1 MSSPRPHRAIAEQL
15 DLFHVPDHSP
25 GMPAFH
31 PRGMIVLN
39 ELAALW
45 RELNAEHGYQEV
57 RAPLVCEQRL
67 WERSGHAAK
76 FAGQMYRFDA
86 DGRPLGLK
94 PMNCPGHADIFAA
107 RPRSYRELPMRLC
120 ELGHVHRLEPSG
132 SLNGVL
138 RARAF
143 CQDDAHLFC
152 RPNREADE
160 IDHCLSLAAR
170 VYELLGLKARAELSL
185 RPVRR
190 LGDDRLWD
198 HAEDV
203 LRRALVR
210 AGMDAEARPGG
221 GAFYG
226 PKIDLQVADG
236 LGRSWQLGSVQLD
249 YGLGGRLGL
258 SYVAE
263 DGRQEVPVVVHRA
276 VYGSFERLL
285 GILLEQRDGWLAPW
299 LSPEAVRVLPVGA
312 GQRAGSEAL
321 AARLR
326 ESGVRARVDA
336 EGPLAGR
343 LRAAVD
349 WRVPVCAIL
358 GARENA
364 RGEVVLRSRRSERA
378 LVVDEAVRQLAE
390 QVASRAVDPR

>member
-57 RAPLVCEQRL
+57 RAPVVCDQRL

-76 FAGQMYRFDA
+76 FADQMYRFDA
-86 DGRPLGLK
+86 DGRSLGLK

-107 RPRSYRELPMRLC
+107 RPRSHRDLPMRLC

-152 RPNREADE
+152 RPGREAAE
-160 IDHCLSLAAR
+160 IDHCLALAAR
-170 VYELLGLKARAELSL
+170 VYELFGLRARAELAL
-185 RPVRR
+185 RPPRR
-190 LGDDRLWD
+190 LGGDDLWD
-198 HAEDV
+198 HAEGV
-203 LRRALVR
+203 LRAAIAR
-210 AGMDAEARPGG
+210 AGLDASECPDE

-226 PKIDLQVADG
+226 PKIDLQVDDAR
-236 LGRSWQLGSVQLD
+236 GRPWQLGSVQLD
-249 YGLGGRLGL
+249 YGLGERMEL

-263 DGRQEVPVVVHRA
+263 DGRAEVPVVVHRA
-276 VYGSFERLL
+276 LFGSFERLL
-285 GILLEQRDGWLAPW
+285 GILLEQRDGRLALWLA
-299 LSPEAVRVLPVGA
+299 PEAVRVLPVGA
-312 GQRAGSEAL
+312 GQRQAADAL

-326 ESGVRARVDA
+326 AARVRASVDA
-336 EGPLAGR
+336 EGPLGGR
-343 LRAAVD
+343 VRAAAR

-358 GARENA
+358 GERELARDS
-364 RGEVVLRSRRSERA
+364 VVLRRGGGERELPAGAAVEA
-378 LVVDEAVRQLAE
+378 LAAE
-390 QVASRAVDPR
+390 VAARA